1 MFVIFWAE
9 TSLHN
14 GIAGQVTE
22 VLGIRDNVTELGP
35 VVYQLM
41 DQVIQVDNTRWV
53 DVEHACQMLQ

>member
-22 VLGIRDNVTELGP
+22 VLRIADNITELGP
-35 VVYQLM
+35 EVYQLM
-41 DQVIQVDNTRWV
+41 NDVTQIDNTRW
-53 DVEHACQMLQ
+53 AGGC